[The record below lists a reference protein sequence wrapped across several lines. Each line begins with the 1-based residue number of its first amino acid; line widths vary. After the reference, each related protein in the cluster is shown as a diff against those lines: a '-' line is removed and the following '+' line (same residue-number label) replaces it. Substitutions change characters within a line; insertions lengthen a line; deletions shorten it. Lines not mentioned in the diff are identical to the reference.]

1 MRVNVAILVNL
12 LTLVWAAFGDEQLP
26 VLKVGDTTYTNVSVL
41 RVTATDI
48 CFSSAS
54 GIGSA
59 KLTDLDPAV
68 QAQFAPEAAKAAAV
82 EKTQAE
88 AAAEYLRAVALQS
101 PPLPASDAQGGDS
114 ASGADSSSTNKPIA
128 KTFLN
133 LPGPDLVAE
142 KWLSASPNTK
152 DKLVLIDFWATTN
165 EPSQSFIS
173 KLNGFQDRFTT
184 NLAIIGISHE
194 GEDDVR
200 KIVDPA
206 IQYSSAIDTQ
216 GQMESAIALKKLPYV
231 LLLDTNW
238 VVRWEGNPL
247 NSTNALTEAVISS
260 LLEKFPPAPPPPAE

>member
-1 MRVNVAILVNL
+1 MRVKVAILVNL
-12 LTLVWAAFGDEQLP
+12 LTVVWAAFGDEQLP
-26 VLKVGDTTYTNVSVL
+26 VLKVGDTTYTNVLVL

-59 KLTDLDPAV
+59 KLTDLDPAL

-88 AAAEYLRAVALQS
+88 TAAQYLRAVALQA
-101 PPLPASDAQGGDS
+101 PPPASESQAGDS
-114 ASGADSSSTNKPIA
+114 ASGTNSSSTNTPIA
-128 KTFLN
+128 KSFLN

-194 GEDDVR
+194 AEDDVR
-200 KIVDPA
+200 KIVDPP
-206 IQYSSAIDTQ
+206 IEYSSAIDTQ

-247 NSTNALTEAVISS
+247 SSTNALTEAVISS
-260 LLEKFPPAPPPPAE
+260 LLEKFPPAPPPVAE